1 MQDGGFQT
9 YTYNAAGDMTSET
22 NFADVSTQQTAY
34 KYNRLGRLRRVDVTN
49 GETAGFK
56 EHVMFDSRGNAKQI
70 MARYASDLP
79 ITYRYYTYDGKNRM
93 LSEAEGVQTYSPR
106 RVYTF
111 DSKNNV
117 TSVTRNEGVTTYSY
131 DLANRLISGFYDVT
145 GNMLADTNDDLENG
159 AFMTYDL
166 WNRLENYDS
175 RGILANYT
183 YDGDGRRTSKTV
195 GTKRTEYVWS
205 GDELACEIHYEN
217 GEFQEAVG
225 HYYTTAGI
233 ALSKSNLR
241 TVTYTA
247 DTHGNVV
254 ICETTTNDGTITR
267 CEYSYNAYGNQTGTP
282 NDGDTNPFRYCGE
295 YYDAESGFIYL
306 RNRYYDPATGRF
318 ITEDPARDGVNW
330 YVYCEGNPVNRID
343 PWGLEYVVVSGS
355 EHNTP
360 WDQRYMYNF
369 IEPAIKKL
377 RELKKLNDGENIT
390 WLISSTGY
398 SQTDISN
405 FKRSASDIG
414 VAISFFNNKEQLID
428 YINTKGYNG
437 GTAMRDNDRIH
448 KFVVFSHGLVGS
460 IEFGYH
466 QRNQASLSFTQSD
479 INRLRTNAFEN
490 PNSCFYSCNTAT
502 IGSGSGSFAQS
513 WVNKTKGK
521 TWAIYEKSDYG
532 HLNNPANWSTVVK
545 PEREMRGYR
554 NIGSDYYPIPS
565 AKRNA
570 YWKTF
575 TAKQNYFWG

>member
-1 MQDGGFQT
+1 M
-9 YTYNAAGDMTSET
+9 
-22 NFADVSTQQTAY
+22 
-34 KYNRLGRLRRVDVTN
+34 
-49 GETAGFK
+49 
-56 EHVMFDSRGNAKQI
+56 
-70 MARYASDLP
+70 
-79 ITYRYYTYDGKNRM
+79 
-93 LSEAEGVQTYSPR
+93 
-106 RVYTF
+106 
-111 DSKNNV
+111 
-117 TSVTRNEGVTTYSY
+117 
-131 DLANRLISGFYDVT
+131 
-145 GNMLADTNDDLENG
+145 
-159 AFMTYDL
+159 
-166 WNRLENYDS
+166 
-175 RGILANYT
+175 
-183 YDGDGRRTSKTV
+183 
-195 GTKRTEYVWS
+195 
-205 GDELACEIHYEN
+205 
-217 GEFQEAVG
+217 
-225 HYYTTAGI
+225 
-233 ALSKSNLR
+233 
-241 TVTYTA
+241 
-247 DTHGNVV
+247 
-254 ICETTTNDGTITR
+254 
-267 CEYSYNAYGNQTGTP
+267 
-282 NDGDTNPFRYCGE
+282 
-295 YYDAESGFIYL
+295 
-306 RNRYYDPATGRF
+306 
-318 ITEDPARDGVNW
+318 NW
-330 YVYCEGNPVNRID
+330 YVYCSGNPVNRID